1 MNITIKITSAE
12 QCFSCIRQ
20 LLHYYPSLSLTIT
33 SDETIPASARPPQTD
48 CTDAHIRAY
57 VAACI
62 CSIYP
67 RADPSRFRD
76 AIDKTYNAG
85 FSRLDSDSDTGPTR
99 AEASRAAAD
108 AAWTKFKDTQSAA
121 RRAASADA
129 ADAADAADEAL
140 READAIRS
148 EVHRRLDNPDARED
162 LDYTD
167 KP

>member
-67 RADPSRFRD
+67 RADPHRFRD
-76 AIDKTYNAG
+76 AIDKAHSNFG
-85 FSRLDSDSDTGPTR
+85 RLDSDSHAGPTR
-99 AEASRAAAD
+99 TEASRAADGWSKFLASEAERK
-108 AAWTKFKDTQSAA
+108 AAS
-121 RRAASADA
+121 RAASKH
-129 ADAADAADEAL
+129 AADEAL
-140 READAIRS
+140 RKAEGDRGNNHADPTHQCKFES
-148 EVHRRLDNPDARED
+148 LEGGS
-162 LDYTD
+162 
-167 KP
+167 